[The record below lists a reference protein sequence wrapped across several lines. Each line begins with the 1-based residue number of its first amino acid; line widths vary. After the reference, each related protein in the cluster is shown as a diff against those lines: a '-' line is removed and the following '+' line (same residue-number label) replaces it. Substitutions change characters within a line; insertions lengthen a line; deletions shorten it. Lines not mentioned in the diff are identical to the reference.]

1 MSSLIQPYPRWLLL
15 SLFLVLWSITRGTRH
30 ETALG
35 FGAQAQLSGLTGCPL
50 GCAAQAFT
58 QVDCT
63 VLDVTC
69 ACASSSFLSDA
80 QACMTANCTVAET
93 EAGIQDLKNACAASP
108 VLVQRQATTT
118 STSATATASSTASD
132 SSSASASSSAASSS
146 ASTSA
151 SASGNSTVT
160 ASSTS
165 ASCREQQ
172 RQQRSQQYR
181 FSDKLGGN
189 KLGGIKLFGVG
200 VERQCLSRVKFLG
213 SFSNVKLAP
222 LECGRDDGCDGR
234 GDARNGSTVTTNVPA
249 VSTTPAGNT
258 GAAMGLRAPSAL
270 AVLGALLVWAG
281 LY

>member
-80 QACMTANCTVAET
+80 QACMTANCTAAET
-93 EAGIQDLKNACAASP
+93 KAGIQDLNNACAASP

-118 STSATATASSTASD
+118 STSASATTTASSTVFD
-132 SSSASASSSAASSS
+132 SSSTSASSSAASSS

-151 SASGNSTVT
+151 SASGSTVT

-172 RQQRSQQYR
+172 REQCSQQYR
-181 FSDKLGGN
+181 FSDKLCCS
-189 KLGGIKLFGVG
+189 KLFGVG

-222 LECGRDDGCDGR
+222 LKCGRDDGCDSR

-270 AVLGALLVWAG
+270 AVLGALLGWAG